1 MFFKDTNISTNIT
14 AATPERVF
22 ALCQCVEEK
31 KNVSDSS
38 LRKMLEPDYAKNSN
52 YYSAIRDAAIELDL
66 IDYNDYI
73 SLKVE
78 PDVIKNIEAM
88 RNYINSNISNISH
101 GAFYA
106 ITKTYFS
113 LGEKIFGEIKNMSG
127 AAAIISN
134 VSNVTVND
142 VAMRAWRFW
151 ASFLG
156 FGYLDSMLII
166 PNAAVFIK
174 DLIDASSIKKKEY
187 ISMNDFFAEISP
199 SISIIVDVNK
209 RNLNYGA
216 TAGILTL
223 EQLGILEM
231 TEILDHDVWNIADI
245 DIKRRP
251 IITNIKVKK

>member
-1 MFFKDTNISTNIT
+1 MKKYVIIFLSVFCLFLLIVIGYIT
-14 AATPERVF
+14 YPKNVI
-22 ALCQCVEEK
+22 VEIKGEVINPGVYTLK
-31 KNVSDSS
+31 KNS
-38 LRKMLEPDYAKNSN
+38 
-52 YYSAIRDAAIELDL
+52 
-66 IDYNDYI
+66 
-73 SLKVE
+73 
-78 PDVIKNIEAM
+78 
-88 RNYINSNISNISH
+88 
-101 GAFYA
+101 
-106 ITKTYFS
+106 
-113 LGEKIFGEIKNMSG
+113 
-127 AAAIISN
+127 
-134 VSNVTVND
+134 TV
-142 VAMRAWRFW
+142 
-151 ASFLG
+151 
-156 FGYLDSMLII
+156 
-166 PNAAVFIK
+166 K

>member
-1 MFFKDTNISTNIT
+1 
-14 AATPERVF
+14 
-22 ALCQCVEEK
+22 
-31 KNVSDSS
+31 
-38 LRKMLEPDYAKNSN
+38 
-52 YYSAIRDAAIELDL
+52 
-66 IDYNDYI
+66 
-73 SLKVE
+73 
-78 PDVIKNIEAM
+78 
-88 RNYINSNISNISH
+88 
-101 GAFYA
+101 
-106 ITKTYFS
+106 
-113 LGEKIFGEIKNMSG
+113 MSG

-216 TAGILTL
+216 TAGLLTL